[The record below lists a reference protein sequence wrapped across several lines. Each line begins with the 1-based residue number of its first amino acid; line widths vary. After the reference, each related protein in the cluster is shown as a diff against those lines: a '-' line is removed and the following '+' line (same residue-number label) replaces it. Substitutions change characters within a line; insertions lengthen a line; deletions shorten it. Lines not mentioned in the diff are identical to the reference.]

1 MCVEERVILTNN
13 NKQLEGKNMKK
24 TTKTLTTIGTA
35 LASSFAV
42 TAVNAESNPFAMT
55 ELDSGYMQLAQ
66 ADKAEEMKCG
76 SKMKMDKKSEAA
88 CGEGKCGG
96 MMDDGKM
103 KKGLE
108 QACGAMM
115 KGKEGACGDMKEKV
129 SAGKAKNKGFTVS
142 KSGWGN
148 KKSAKMDMDKGMDMK
163 GGKGMQGMCGGMMD
177 GGKMKEGME
186 HKCGAMMKGKEGM
199 CGMGDM
205 KGMDMKGGMGNMKG
219 MGDMNGKQGG
229 DMKGMNMKGKEA
241 SCGVMVTPE
250 QASGK

>member
-1 MCVEERVILTNN
+1 MCVKESVILTNN

-55 ELDSGYMQLAQ
+55 ELNSGYMQLAQ
-66 ADKAEEMKCG
+66 SDKAGEMKCG
-76 SKMKMDKKSEAA
+76 SKMKMNKKSEAA

-96 MMDDGKM
+96 MMENGKM

-115 KGKEGACGDMKEKV
+115 KGKEGACGDMKEKA
-129 SAGKAKNKGFTVS
+129 SAGKVKNKGFTVN

-148 KKSAKMDMDKGMDMK
+148 KKPAKMEKMDMDM
-163 GGKGMQGMCGGMMD
+163 KGMQGMCGGMMQ
-177 GGKMKEGME
+177 GGKMKKGME
-186 HKCGAMMKGKEGM
+186 QMCGAMMKGKEGK

-205 KGMDMKGGMGNMKG
+205 KGMDMKGMKG
-219 MGDMNGKQGG
+219 MD
-229 DMKGMNMKGKEA
+229 MKGKEA
-241 SCGVMVTPE
+241 SCGAMVTPE
-250 QASGK
+250 QAAGK